1 MMLAEAFGVDV
12 VRAARLQEISRGDAI
27 SGSSSSQVMMPGAL
41 PWVPSQ
47 QRSPFFTTA
56 FSAPASAVSTAQ
68 RGAIFQR
75 GPQGMFRRGRQLLTA
90 RS

>member
-56 FSAPASAVSTAQ
+56 Q

-75 GPQGMFRRGRQLLTA
+75 GPQGMFSRGR
-90 RS
+90 